1 MSRVATGA
9 QVGRGPAGSSGL
21 RWRLARLE
29 DENAALREEQ
39 QRLDRERERLE
50 AEGERLGGENERLR
64 AERERLR
71 EVNQRLRG
79 EVEALRRAAK
89 RQAAPFS
96 RNDPTPNPRRAG
108 RKPGAAYGTR
118 AWRRPPER
126 VDAVVTVGLPGCCPG
141 CGGEL
146 MLERVATQHVEDL
159 PPTRTLVTRYQLH
172 VGRCRWCGRRVQ
184 PRHRGQTSDALGAAG
199 TQLGPRA
206 VALAAWLSKGLGV
219 PAGKIA
225 RLLGHL
231 GLQVT
236 PGGVTQAVARAA
248 RACQPTYQAL
258 VDGVRASPVVA
269 PDETGWRVG
278 GIRSWLWAFVG
289 AQVTVYRV
297 AHGRGYADAAVVL
310 GEGYAGVLERDGWAP
325 YRRFE
330 NARHQSCLAHLLRRC
345 RELLADADRG
355 QARAPHA
362 VRRILEHALAL
373 REAYQAGAVDAA
385 TLAAEAGRLGVKVD
399 KLVAGATR
407 YPPNRRLL
415 DHLAREREH
424 LFTFLRIPGVQATNW
439 RAEQAIRPAV
449 VTRKVWGGNRTW
461 AGASTWQ
468 TLSSVVRTASQQGCD
483 PVELLARLLCAPGP
497 IVADLAIPGR

>member
-1 MSRVATGA
+1 
-9 QVGRGPAGSSGL
+9 L

-29 DENAALREEQ
+29 DENAALRDEQ
-39 QRLDRERERLE
+39 QRLERERERLE
-50 AEGERLGGENERLR
+50 AERERLRGENEQLR

-96 RNDPTPNPRRAG
+96 KGDPTPNPERAG
-108 RKPGAAYGTR
+108 RKPGVAYGTR
-118 AWRRPPER
+118 ARRRLPER
-126 VDAVVTVGLPGCCPG
+126 VDEVVTVGLPGSCPG

-159 PPTRTLVTRYQLH
+159 PPTRTLTTRYQLH
-172 VGRCRWCGRRVQ
+172 VGRCRSCRRRVQ
-184 PRHRGQTSDALGAAG
+184 PRHPGQTSDALGAAG
-199 TQLGPRA
+199 NQLGPRA

-219 PAGKIA
+219 PAGKVA

-236 PGGVTQAVARAA
+236 PGGVTQAIARAA

-258 VDGVRASPVVA
+258 TEGVRASPVVA

-278 GIRSWLWAFVG
+278 GTRSWLWAFAG
-289 AQVTVYRV
+289 AQVTVYRI
-297 AHGRGYADAAVVL
+297 AHGRGYADAAAVL
-310 GEGYAGVLERDGWAP
+310 GEGYTGVLERDGWAP
-325 YRRFE
+325 YRRF
-330 NARHQSCLAHLLRRC
+330 AYATHQSCLAHLLRRC

-355 QARAPHA
+355 QAKTPHA
-362 VRRILEHALAL
+362 VRRILEHALTL
-373 REAYQAGAVDAA
+373 RRAHQAGALDAA
-385 TLAAEAGRLGVKVD
+385 TLAAEAEHLGARVD

-449 VTRKVWGGNRTW
+449 VCRKAWGGNRTW
-461 AGASTWQ
+461 AGATTWQ
-468 TLSSVVRTASQQGCD
+468 TLTSVLRTASQQGHD
-483 PVELLARLLCAPGP
+483 PVELLAGLLRTPGP